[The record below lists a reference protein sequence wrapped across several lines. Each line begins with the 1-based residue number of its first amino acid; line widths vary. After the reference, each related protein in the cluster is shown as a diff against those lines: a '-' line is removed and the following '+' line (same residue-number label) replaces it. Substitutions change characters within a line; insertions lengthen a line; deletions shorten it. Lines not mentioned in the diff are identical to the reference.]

1 MTSVVLLE
9 EKTISLTMGSTLH
22 IRSLRPGE
30 DSVVRDLFARLS
42 LPTRYLRFFL
52 PLPVLSDSLLR
63 MIGGADDPARIA
75 MVAETDDA
83 RRQVVALGNVAPAGF
98 GRGEV
103 GLVVADAWQRQGI
116 GSALAASL
124 LQAAQDRGYQKF
136 VVYSLIGNRAVRPL
150 LARVAD
156 VVSTRVHYGVSEI
169 AFVQRRPVSSISRNL
184 ADDALERAYERMLAR
199 WRRR

>member
-1 MTSVVLLE
+1 
-9 EKTISLTMGSTLH
+9 MGSHLH
-22 IRSLRPGE
+22 FRSLRPGE

-63 MIGGADDPARIA
+63 IISGAEEQGRIA
-75 MVAETDDA
+75 MVAETDGV
-83 RRQVVALGNVAPAGF
+83 RRQVVALGNMAPADY

-116 GSALAASL
+116 GSALAGRL
-124 LQAAQDRGYQKF
+124 LWAAHDCGYSKF
-136 VVYSLIGNRAVRPL
+136 VVYSLIGNPAVRPL

-156 VVSTRVHYGVSEI
+156 VVSSRTHYGMSETTFVSRQPIESI
-169 AFVQRRPVSSISRNL
+169 RRNPP
-184 ADDALERAYERMLAR
+184 DDARDTIPRSMK
-199 WRRR
+199 RRSSE

>member
-1 MTSVVLLE
+1 
-9 EKTISLTMGSTLH
+9 MGSHLH
-22 IRSLRPGE
+22 FRSLRPGE

-63 MIGGADDPARIA
+63 MIGGGEDSGRIA

-83 RRQVVALGNVAPAGF
+83 RPQVVALGNVAPAGF
-98 GRGEV
+98 DRGEV
-103 GLVVADAWQRQGI
+103 GLVVADAWQRQGV
-116 GSALAASL
+116 GSALAARL
-124 LQAAQDRGYQKF
+124 LQTAQDRGYRKF
-136 VVYSLIGNRAVRPL
+136 VVYSLIGNPAVRPL

-169 AFVQRRPVSSISRNL
+169 AFVQRRPVEPVSRNP
-184 ADDALERAYERMLAR
+184 ADDAADRAYERMLAR